1 MSGYQ
6 QLSAQF
12 LVSNHKTIHIL
23 WKFRDLIELSLDI
36 ITTCYLTRLNFRKV
50 KRHSAQTA
58 SNWIF

>member
-50 KRHSAQTA
+50 KWHSAQTA